1 MSDEFSTLYIK
12 IRDEG
17 GSCIGRIGIGSKRY
31 YRLGQQNVSNRLP
44 DYMDLE
50 RSHNIPILESL
61 DDLKN
66 YYDCPILIY
75 NGNENQI
82 DSILLLEETAYQI
95 IIEGDVVEDEDLS
108 YIRGHSEGR
117 VIHREPFLGE
127 NGGRIYTLNFSGYV
141 GKGLFDVKT
150 SKGHVIE
157 IPFEVRSKKIGYLS
171 EYPRMLEDISE
182 FSTSLLL
189 HTRSP
194 LYSEFQLSDDNM
206 DSFYED
212 FLILDYI
219 FSKLDLVGV
228 YEYLR
233 NNLHHELVQTQES
246 VPAGIA
252 SSVDPSYL
260 DSLIDPR
267 NLIKTDGGPICGA
280 YSPVYAIEGL
290 YTDDYDVPE
299 NRLVKDFLLTMQRM
313 IHRLIITGASE
324 SSYISDRLAA
334 MRPVIDGMVSDSWLN
349 DVSSMTSIPYDSTIL
364 QRKSGYSEIFTMFQI
379 IGLGLTFRQEDLK
392 ELIEGQNNR
401 VYQVYEYWCY
411 TRLYRC
417 LHSMSVNKPDFPLK
431 KIDGRWAV
439 SISRGHKLVFE
450 MRFGDSILNV
460 VLLYNRVYDQYHE
473 DFRSYSVPFRPDFT
487 LVITSST
494 VLGKRFIVN
503 FDAKYKSKP
512 KSDSEIIQD
521 DSKIDSDSWE
531 YDIYKMHAYR
541 DAIIHCCGSFVLYPG
556 RIGRIYPKP
565 MKDEDWAERN
575 CLIIPS
581 VGAIP
586 LVPGSERDVDLE
598 IWLEKIFR
606 EISNIAS
613 GEEYLE
619 EL

>member
-1 MSDEFSTLYIK
+1 MNHDDCVLALRFIKGDETLAVLEIAAVSNRCVSLLPNGLLPDYIDRFSIINVPLVNDEAEIDEFSPIMLYVGTDPDIRTL
-12 IRDEG
+12 
-17 GSCIGRIGIGSKRY
+17 
-31 YRLGQQNVSNRLP
+31 
-44 DYMDLE
+44 
-50 RSHNIPILESL
+50 
-61 DDLKN
+61 
-66 YYDCPILIY
+66 
-75 NGNENQI
+75 
-82 DSILLLEETAYQI
+82 LLLEETDYELRLTGNVDSAF
-95 IIEGDVVEDEDLS
+95 D
-108 YIRGHSEGR
+108 YIRSNSKD
-117 VIHREPFLGE
+117 VALREMHFRGE
-127 NGGRIYTLNFSGYV
+127 SGDSLYRLTFKSYV
-141 GKGLFDVKT
+141 GKGYFDVR
-150 SKGHVIE
+150 SDDISIS

-194 LYSEFQLSDDNM
+194 LYSEFQLSDDNK
-206 DSFYED
+206 DSLYED

-233 NNLHHELVQTQES
+233 NNLHHELVRTRES

-252 SSVDPSYL
+252 SSVDPSDL

-267 NLIKTDGGPICGA
+267 NLIRADGGPICGV
-280 YSPVYAIEGL
+280 YSPVCVIEDM
-290 YTDDYDVPE
+290 YIDDYDVPE
-299 NRLVKDFLLTMQRM
+299 NRLVKDFLLTVQRM

-324 SSYISDRLAA
+324 SSYISDRLVA
-334 MRPVIDGMVSDSWLN
+334 MRSVIDGMVSDSWLN
-349 DVSSMTSIPYDSTIL
+349 DVSSMTDIPYDSTIL

-392 ELIEGQNNR
+392 GLIEGQNNR

-417 LHSMSVNKPDFPLK
+417 LHSMSINKPDFPLK

-439 SISRGHKLVFE
+439 SISRGHKLAFE

-460 VLLYNRVYDQYHE
+460 ILLYNRVYDQYHE

-487 LVITSST
+487 LVITSSK
-494 VLGKRFIVN
+494 VPGRRFIVN

-565 MKDEDWAERN
+565 MRDEDWMDRS
-575 CLIIPS
+575 CLVIPS

-598 IWLEKIFR
+598 IWLEKVFC
-606 EISNIAS
+606 EISDMTS
-613 GEEYLE
+613 GEEYLDE
-619 EL
+619 F

>member
-1 MSDEFSTLYIK
+1 MNYEDCVLVLRFIVGDETLAVLEIAAVSNRCVSLLPNGQLPDYIDRTSIINVPIVSDESDIDEFSPIVLYVGTDPDIRTL
-12 IRDEG
+12 
-17 GSCIGRIGIGSKRY
+17 
-31 YRLGQQNVSNRLP
+31 
-44 DYMDLE
+44 
-50 RSHNIPILESL
+50 
-61 DDLKN
+61 
-66 YYDCPILIY
+66 
-75 NGNENQI
+75 
-82 DSILLLEETAYQI
+82 LLLEETDY
-95 IIEGDVVEDEDLS
+95 ELRLTGNVDVAFD
-108 YIRGHSEGR
+108 YIRSNSKD
-117 VIHREPFLGE
+117 VALREMHFRGE
-127 NGGRIYTLNFSGYV
+127 SGDSLYRLVFKSYV
-141 GKGLFDVKT
+141 GKGYFDVRCDDR
-150 SKGHVIE
+150 VIA

-313 IHRLIITGASE
+313 IHRFIITGASE

>member
-1 MSDEFSTLYIK
+1 MNHEDCVLALRFIMGDETLAVLEIAAV
-12 IRDEG
+12 
-17 GSCIGRIGIGSKRY
+17 S
-31 YRLGQQNVSNRLP
+31 YRCVSLSPNEQLP
-44 DYMDLE
+44 DYID
-50 RSHNIPILESL
+50 RSVIINVPFVNDEADINEFSPIMLYTGTDPDIRTL
-61 DDLKN
+61 
-66 YYDCPILIY
+66 
-75 NGNENQI
+75 
-82 DSILLLEETAYQI
+82 LLLEETDYELRLTGNVDAAF
-95 IIEGDVVEDEDLS
+95 D
-108 YIRGHSEGR
+108 YIRSNSKD
-117 VIHREPFLGE
+117 VALREMHFRGE
-127 NGGRIYTLNFSGYV
+127 CGDSLYRLTFKSYV
-141 GKGLFDVKT
+141 GKGYFDVRC
-150 SKGHVIE
+150 GDIAIY

-182 FSTSLLL
+182 FSTALLL

-194 LYSEFQLSDDNM
+194 LYSEFQLSDDNK
-206 DSFYED
+206 DSLYED

-228 YEYLR
+228 YGHLR
-233 NNLHHELVQTQES
+233 NNLHHELVRVQES

-252 SSVDPSYL
+252 SSVDPSDL
-260 DSLIDPR
+260 GLLIDPG
-267 NLIKTDGGPICGA
+267 NLIRMDGGPICGA
-280 YSPVYAIEGL
+280 YSPVYAIDDR
-290 YTDDYDVPE
+290 YMDDYDVPE

-334 MRPVIDGMVSDSWLN
+334 MRPAIDGMVSDSWLN
-349 DVSSMTSIPYDSTIL
+349 DVSLLTRIPYNSTIL

-417 LHSMSVNKPDFPLK
+417 LHFMSMNKPDFPLK

-460 VLLYNRVYDQYHE
+460 ILLYNRIYDQYHE
-473 DFRSYSVPFRPDFT
+473 GFRSYSVPFRPDFT

-494 VLGKRFIVN
+494 VPEKRFIVN

-565 MKDEDWAERN
+565 MRDEDWTERN
-575 CLIIPS
+575 CMVIPS

-586 LVPGSERDVDLE
+586 LVPGSERDKDLE
-598 IWLEKIFR
+598 IWLEKVFC
-606 EISNIAS
+606 EISSITS

-619 EL
+619 EF